1 MSKPMSMQ
9 PAKARQNGRGLWLY
23 KWPLRRRISDFSSQA
38 PLHAD
43 DGHAECVSCL
53 GKSNADAALSGTD
66 CSHCEYF
73 SLASLRSRIAF
84 FSVSEEKTAGKKQ
97 RGRGLE
103 RPETSELTF
112 AQCPRAS
119 PSPQREDS
127 QGFASSLNLISV
139 PMRLRATWSRSV
151 GVTTAW
157 TAFPWR
163 LRTRKSFRARFLT
176 PPSCRRP
183 PLAAPDPEWTKSSS
197 VSWQRLSVS
206 SGLSGLRLRS
216 RLAAGWTSG
225 FSRGASK
232 PPRQRSSPSFQK
244 STTSSLNRGAPP
256 TRLAGLAGHPRCV
269 RVDNGY
275 DKTRLF
281 TPIRLKT
288 TALPWC
294 GRHHSAQRGRSS
306 PARRGDASAGKG
318 SHRSVPPAQSES
330 GFYSH
335 YFLIP
340 KKDGGLRPIL
350 DLRLLNHTLTKRSFR
365 MITLKQILSQIR
377 PGDWFMSLDLK
388 DAYFHIQVAVTDDSW
403 DSHSRGWHI
412 NTRSSRLGC
421 PWLPAL
427 LRDVWTRLSPLCD
440 RWEFAS
446 LTTLTTGSFWPSQKP
461 F

>member
-1 MSKPMSMQ
+1 MLGEIQCWCCAQRDWLLALRVLQSCLSALADSFLFSKRGKNSGAEDLSGRRRASSRRLSARVPRRHRRERIRRDSPLHSTWSASLCGCERHDLVRWEWRRHGQ
-9 PAKARQNGRGLWLY
+9 PFPSGFGRGRVFGLDFWPRPLAAVLLSQRQTQNGRRARPCLDKGCQWAQA
-23 KWPLRRRISDFSSQA
+23 WVVSAWGAVSQQAGRVVSPGA
-38 PLHAD
+38 P
-43 DGHAECVSCL
+43 
-53 GKSNADAALSGTD
+53 
-66 CSHCEYF
+66 
-73 SLASLRSRIAF
+73 
-84 FSVSEEKTAGKKQ
+84 
-97 RGRGLE
+97 
-103 RPETSELTF
+103 
-112 AQCPRAS
+112 AS
-119 PSPQREDS
+119 PP
-127 QGFASSLNLISV
+127 AN
-139 PMRLRATWSRSV
+139 
-151 GVTTAW
+151 
-157 TAFPWR
+157 
-163 LRTRKSFRARFLT
+163 AR
-176 PPSCRRP
+176 P
-183 PLAAPDPEWTKSSS
+183 
-197 VSWQRLSVS
+197 
-206 SGLSGLRLRS
+206 
-216 RLAAGWTSG
+216 
-225 FSRGASK
+225 
-232 PPRQRSSPSFQK
+232 PSFQK